1 MKMNGAHPSSLKKMT
16 RSRQPKFG
24 HYVGEFLTP
33 GIGHMLAEARC
44 DFVFFDMEHSGFS
57 FETLKQAVRYFE
69 AAGVHLIVR
78 TPSKDYDAIARTCDA
93 GAEGILVPMVKDA
106 TEAAS
111 IVRWMKYPPEGAR
124 GVALGIAHDNF
135 SAGATPV
142 AQRLKQANEQTTSFV
157 LIETREGVEN
167 ADAIAAT
174 PGVDCIW
181 VGHFDLSASL
191 GIPGEFNHPDYRAAL
206 NLIVQA
212 AKRHGKSLGR
222 LVSSVEEGHNDLQ
235 QGFDF
240 CCYGTDTML
249 YQRALMSGLE
259 CLRNKTGGK

>member
-1 MKMNGAHPSSLKKMT
+1 MNGSLPSSLKAQT
-16 RSRQPKFG
+16 QTRQPKFG

-33 GIGHMLAEARC
+33 GIGHMLAEASC

-69 AAGVHLIVR
+69 SASVPLIVR
-78 TPSKDYDAIARTCDA
+78 VPSKDYDAISRACDV
-93 GAEGILVPMVKDA
+93 GAEGIMVPMVGDA
-106 TEAAS
+106 SEAAAFVS
-111 IVRWMKYPPEGAR
+111 STKYPPTGAR
-124 GVALGIAHDNF
+124 GVALGIAHDNY
-135 SAGATPV
+135 SVGGETV
-142 AQRLKQANEQTTSFV
+142 AQRLTQANERTTCFV
-157 LIETREGVEN
+157 LIETREGAEN

-181 VGHFDLSASL
+181 IGHFDLSASL
-191 GIPGEFNHPDYRAAL
+191 GIPGEFTHPEYRAAHDR
-206 NLIVQA
+206 IVQA

-222 LVSSVEEGHNDLQ
+222 LVATVEEGHIDLQ

-249 YQRALMSGLE
+249 YQRALMQGLE
-259 CLRNKTGGK
+259 ELRSNTDVS